1 MAWPKISVGSSDFA
15 EYRKGDYYYVDKTGL
30 IEELLKTPGIKVTLI
45 TRPRRFG
52 KTMNMSMLAE
62 FFDIRKDSRP
72 IFSGLKIADNKEL
85 CEAWMNQWPVIH
97 VTFRSVFGSCF
108 KDAYSMIEAVIAE
121 LYKQHIY
128 LLENPEMM
136 VYDREIF
143 DRIAGKKASGEEIKN
158 SLLFLTRLL
167 GQYYGKT
174 VILLIDEYDVP
185 LAKASDKGY
194 YEEMLYVIRGILQ
207 ALKDNPFLHLAV
219 VTGCLRIA
227 KESIFTGTN
236 NFITDTIS
244 DNRLDEFFGFT
255 QEEVDR
261 ILADTQN
268 NSHSQEI
275 KNWYDG
281 YRFGSI
287 DVYSPWDVMNHINAL
302 CLDPQALPR
311 SYWRNTSDNAI
322 IRSFIDQAENDTIK
336 QFEILLSGDKIS
348 QKIEEDLTY
357 DYLHASAENL
367 WSILYLTGYLTGTEK
382 EEGRQEW
389 NLWIPNLEIREI
401 FEDTVIKWFH
411 DSARLWERK
420 ALFHA
425 VWERDEE
432 KLTEEMTKLLRKTIS
447 YHDYKEDF
455 YHAFLAGIFAGA
467 GYIVKSNREHG
478 DGRSDVV
485 VQDYDGNRIAVFEV
499 KYSRRLEDLPYD
511 CERAIKQIDVRRYGE
526 EFAEDYSTVICYGIA
541 FYRKRCMVKV
551 KPDSK
556 ILNGYGC
563 NNK

>member
-207 ALKDNPFLHLAV
+207 ALKDNSFLHLAV

-268 NSHSQEI
+268 TSHSQEI

-302 CLDPQALPR
+302 CLDPQAMPR

-401 FEDTVIKWFH
+401 FEDTVIKWFQ

-485 VQDYDGNRIAVFEV
+485 VQDYDGNRIAVFDV

-551 KPDSK
+551 KPTS
-556 ILNGYGC
+556 L
-563 NNK
+563 

>member
-143 DRIAGKKASGEEIKN
+143 DRIAGKKAFGEEIKN

-207 ALKDNPFLHLAV
+207 ALKDNSFLHLAV

-268 NSHSQEI
+268 TSHSQEI

-420 ALFHA
+420 ALFRA

-551 KPDSK
+551 KPISP
-556 ILNGYGC
+556 
-563 NNK
+563 

>member
-207 ALKDNPFLHLAV
+207 ALKDNSFLHLAV

-261 ILADTQN
+261 ILTDTQN
-268 NSHSQEI
+268 TSHSQEI

-420 ALFHA
+420 ALFRA

-551 KPDSK
+551 KPTSP
-556 ILNGYGC
+556 
-563 NNK
+563 

>member
-1 MAWPKISVGSSDFA
+1 MAWPKISVASSDFA

-207 ALKDNPFLHLAV
+207 ALKDNSFLHLAV

-268 NSHSQEI
+268 TSHSQEI

-302 CLDPQALPR
+302 CLDPQAMPR

-401 FEDTVIKWFH
+401 FEDTVVKWFH
-411 DSARLWERK
+411 DSARLWEKK
-420 ALFHA
+420 ALFRA

-478 DGRSDVV
+478 DGRSDVE
-485 VQDYDGNRIAVFEV
+485 VQDYDGDRIAIFEV

-551 KPDSK
+551 KPTSP
-556 ILNGYGC
+556 
-563 NNK
+563 

>member
-207 ALKDNPFLHLAV
+207 ALKDNSFLHLAV

-268 NSHSQEI
+268 TSHSQEI

-302 CLDPQALPR
+302 CLDPQAMPR

-367 WSILYLTGYLTGTEK
+367 WSILYLTGYITGTEK

-478 DGRSDVV
+478 DGRSDVE
-485 VQDYDGNRIAVFEV
+485 VQDYDGDRIAIFEV

-551 KPDSK
+551 KPTSP
-556 ILNGYGC
+556 
-563 NNK
+563 

>member
-207 ALKDNPFLHLAV
+207 ALKDNSFLHLAV
-219 VTGCLRIA
+219 VTGCLRIV

-268 NSHSQEI
+268 TSHSQEI

-302 CLDPQALPR
+302 CLDPQAMPR

-467 GYIVKSNREHG
+467 RYIVKSNREHG

-551 KPDSK
+551 KPTSP
-556 ILNGYGC
+556 
-563 NNK
+563 

>member
-207 ALKDNPFLHLAV
+207 ALKDNSFLHLAV

-268 NSHSQEI
+268 TSHSQEI

-401 FEDTVIKWFH
+401 FEDTVIKWFQ

-485 VQDYDGNRIAVFEV
+485 VQDYDGNRIAVFDV

-551 KPDSK
+551 KPTSP
-556 ILNGYGC
+556 
-563 NNK
+563 

>member
-207 ALKDNPFLHLAV
+207 ALKDNPFLRLAV

-268 NSHSQEI
+268 ISHSQEI

-302 CLDPQALPR
+302 CLDPQAMPR

-551 KPDSK
+551 KPTSP
-556 ILNGYGC
+556 
-563 NNK
+563 

>member
-207 ALKDNPFLHLAV
+207 ALKDNSFLHLAV

-268 NSHSQEI
+268 TSHSQEI

-302 CLDPQALPR
+302 CLDPQAMPR

-478 DGRSDVV
+478 DGRSDVE
-485 VQDYDGNRIAVFEV
+485 VQDYDGDRIAIFEV

-551 KPDSK
+551 KPTSP
-556 ILNGYGC
+556 
-563 NNK
+563 

>member
-207 ALKDNPFLHLAV
+207 ALKDNSFLHLAV

-268 NSHSQEI
+268 TSHSQEI

-302 CLDPQALPR
+302 CLDPQAMPR

-367 WSILYLTGYLTGTEK
+367 WSILYLTGYITGTEK

-401 FEDTVIKWFH
+401 FEDTVIKWFQ

-551 KPDSK
+551 KPTS
-556 ILNGYGC
+556 L
-563 NNK
+563 

>member
-207 ALKDNPFLHLAV
+207 ALKDNSFLHLAV

-268 NSHSQEI
+268 TSHSQEI

-357 DYLHASAENL
+357 DYL
-367 WSILYLTGYLTGTEK
+367 
-382 EEGRQEW
+382 
-389 NLWIPNLEIREI
+389 
-401 FEDTVIKWFH
+401 
-411 DSARLWERK
+411 
-420 ALFHA
+420 HA

-551 KPDSK
+551 KPTS
-556 ILNGYGC
+556 L
-563 NNK
+563 

>member
-207 ALKDNPFLHLAV
+207 ALKDNSFLHLAV

-268 NSHSQEI
+268 TSHSQEI

-302 CLDPQALPR
+302 CLDPQAMPR

-401 FEDTVIKWFH
+401 FEDTVVKWFH
-411 DSARLWERK
+411 DSARLWEKK
-420 ALFHA
+420 ALFRA

-432 KLTEEMTKLLRKTIS
+432 KLTAEMTKLLRKTIS

-478 DGRSDVV
+478 DGRSDVE
-485 VQDYDGNRIAVFEV
+485 VQDYDGDRIAIFEV

-551 KPDSK
+551 KPTS
-556 ILNGYGC
+556 L
-563 NNK
+563 

>member
-167 GQYYGKT
+167 GQHYGKT

-207 ALKDNPFLHLAV
+207 ALKDNSFLHLAV

-268 NSHSQEI
+268 TSHSQEI

-302 CLDPQALPR
+302 CLDPQAMPR

-401 FEDTVIKWFH
+401 FEDTVIKWFQ

-485 VQDYDGNRIAVFEV
+485 VQDYDGNRIAVFDV

-551 KPDSK
+551 KPTSP
-556 ILNGYGC
+556 
-563 NNK
+563 

>member
-420 ALFHA
+420 ALFHV

-551 KPDSK
+551 KPTSP
-556 ILNGYGC
+556 
-563 NNK
+563 

>member
-128 LLENPEMM
+128 LLEKPEMM

-207 ALKDNPFLHLAV
+207 ALKDNSFLHLAV

-268 NSHSQEI
+268 TSHSQEI

-551 KPDSK
+551 KPTSP
-556 ILNGYGC
+556 
-563 NNK
+563 

>member
-185 LAKASDKGY
+185 LAKASNKGY

-207 ALKDNPFLHLAV
+207 ALKDNSFLHLAV

-268 NSHSQEI
+268 TSHSQEI

-478 DGRSDVV
+478 DGRSDVE
-485 VQDYDGNRIAVFEV
+485 VQDYDGDRIAIFEV

-551 KPDSK
+551 KPTS
-556 ILNGYGC
+556 L
-563 NNK
+563 

>member
-207 ALKDNPFLHLAV
+207 ALKDNSFLHLAV

-268 NSHSQEI
+268 TSHSQEI

-302 CLDPQALPR
+302 CLDPQTMPR

-367 WSILYLTGYLTGTEK
+367 WSILYLTGYITGTEK

-478 DGRSDVV
+478 DGRSDVE
-485 VQDYDGNRIAVFEV
+485 VQDYDGDRIAIFEV

-551 KPDSK
+551 KPTS
-556 ILNGYGC
+556 L
-563 NNK
+563 

>member
-174 VILLIDEYDVP
+174 VILLIYEYDVP

-207 ALKDNPFLHLAV
+207 ALKDNSFLHLAV

-268 NSHSQEI
+268 TSHSQEI

-302 CLDPQALPR
+302 CLDPQAMPR

-551 KPDSK
+551 KPTSP
-556 ILNGYGC
+556 
-563 NNK
+563 

>member
-207 ALKDNPFLHLAV
+207 ALKDNSFLHLAV

-268 NSHSQEI
+268 TSHSQEI

-302 CLDPQALPR
+302 CLDPQALTR

-511 CERAIKQIDVRRYGE
+511 CERAIKQIDVRRHGE

-551 KPDSK
+551 KPISP
-556 ILNGYGC
+556 
-563 NNK
+563 

>member
-158 SLLFLTRLL
+158 SLLFLTRVL

-207 ALKDNPFLHLAV
+207 ALKDNSFLHLAV

-268 NSHSQEI
+268 TSHSQEI

-302 CLDPQALPR
+302 CLDPQAMPR

-551 KPDSK
+551 KPTSP
-556 ILNGYGC
+556 
-563 NNK
+563 

>member
-207 ALKDNPFLHLAV
+207 ALKDNSFLHLAV

-268 NSHSQEI
+268 TSHSQEI

-287 DVYSPWDVMNHINAL
+287 GVYSPWDVMNHINAL
-302 CLDPQALPR
+302 CLDPQAMPR

-401 FEDTVIKWFH
+401 FEDTVVKWFH
-411 DSARLWERK
+411 DSARLWEKK
-420 ALFHA
+420 ALFRA

-478 DGRSDVV
+478 DGRSDVE
-485 VQDYDGNRIAVFEV
+485 VQDYDGDRIAIFEV

-551 KPDSK
+551 KPTSP
-556 ILNGYGC
+556 
-563 NNK
+563 

>member
-108 KDAYSMIEAVIAE
+108 KDAYSMIEAVISE

-207 ALKDNPFLHLAV
+207 ALKDNSFLHLAV

-268 NSHSQEI
+268 TSHSQEI

-425 VWERDEE
+425 VWECDEE

-551 KPDSK
+551 KPTSP
-556 ILNGYGC
+556 
-563 NNK
+563 

>member
-207 ALKDNPFLHLAV
+207 ALKDNSFLHLAV
-219 VTGCLRIA
+219 VTGCLRIV

-268 NSHSQEI
+268 TSHSQEI

-302 CLDPQALPR
+302 CLDPQAMPR

-382 EEGRQEW
+382 EERRQEW

-551 KPDSK
+551 KPTSP
-556 ILNGYGC
+556 
-563 NNK
+563 

>member
-128 LLENPEMM
+128 LLEKPEMM

-207 ALKDNPFLHLAV
+207 ALKDNSFLHLAV

-268 NSHSQEI
+268 TSHSQEI
-275 KNWYDG
+275 KNWYGG

-302 CLDPQALPR
+302 CLDPQAMPR

-455 YHAFLAGIFAGA
+455 YHVFLAGIFAGA

-551 KPDSK
+551 KPTSP
-556 ILNGYGC
+556 
-563 NNK
+563 

>member
-207 ALKDNPFLHLAV
+207 ALKDNSFLHLAV

-511 CERAIKQIDVRRYGE
+511 CERAIKQIDVRQYGE

-551 KPDSK
+551 KPTSP
-556 ILNGYGC
+556 
-563 NNK
+563 

>member
-158 SLLFLTRLL
+158 SILFLTRLL

-207 ALKDNPFLHLAV
+207 ALKDNSFLHLAV

-268 NSHSQEI
+268 TSHSQEI

-478 DGRSDVV
+478 DGRSDVE
-485 VQDYDGNRIAVFEV
+485 VQDYDGDRIAIFEV

-551 KPDSK
+551 KPTS
-556 ILNGYGC
+556 L
-563 NNK
+563 

>member
-85 CEAWMNQWPVIH
+85 CGAWMNQWPVIH

-128 LLENPEMM
+128 LLEKPEMM

-207 ALKDNPFLHLAV
+207 VLKDNSFLHLAV

-268 NSHSQEI
+268 TSHSQEI

-302 CLDPQALPR
+302 CLDPQAMPR

-455 YHAFLAGIFAGA
+455 YHVFLAGIFAGA

-551 KPDSK
+551 KPTSP
-556 ILNGYGC
+556 
-563 NNK
+563 

>member
-207 ALKDNPFLHLAV
+207 ALKDNSFLHLAV

-268 NSHSQEI
+268 TSHSQEI

-302 CLDPQALPR
+302 CLDPQAMPR

-467 GYIVKSNREHG
+467 RYIVKSNREHG
-478 DGRSDVV
+478 DGCSDVV

-499 KYSRRLEDLPYD
+499 KYFGCSEDLPM
-511 CERAIKQIDVRRYGE
+511 
-526 EFAEDYSTVICYGIA
+526 TVKEPQSRLMSDGMGKNLLRIT
-541 FYRKRCMVKV
+541 V
-551 KPDSK
+551 P
-556 ILNGYGC
+556 
-563 NNK
+563 

>member
-85 CEAWMNQWPVIH
+85 CKAWMNQWPVIH

-207 ALKDNPFLHLAV
+207 ALKDNSFLHLAV

-268 NSHSQEI
+268 TSHSQEI

-302 CLDPQALPR
+302 CLDPQAMPR

-367 WSILYLTGYLTGTEK
+367 WSILYLTGYITGTEK

-551 KPDSK
+551 KPTSP
-556 ILNGYGC
+556 
-563 NNK
+563 

>member
-167 GQYYGKT
+167 EQYYGKT

-207 ALKDNPFLHLAV
+207 ALKDNSFLHLAV

-268 NSHSQEI
+268 TSHSQEI

-302 CLDPQALPR
+302 CLDPQAMPR

-455 YHAFLAGIFAGA
+455 YHVFLAGIFAGA

-551 KPDSK
+551 KPTSP
-556 ILNGYGC
+556 
-563 NNK
+563 

>member
-15 EYRKGDYYYVDKTGL
+15 EYRKGNYYYVDKTGL

-207 ALKDNPFLHLAV
+207 ALKDNSFLHLAV

-268 NSHSQEI
+268 TSHSQEI

-302 CLDPQALPR
+302 CLDPQAMPR

-455 YHAFLAGIFAGA
+455 YHVFLAGIFAGA

-551 KPDSK
+551 KPTS
-556 ILNGYGC
+556 L
-563 NNK
+563 

>member
-207 ALKDNPFLHLAV
+207 ALKDNPFLRLAV

-268 NSHSQEI
+268 TSHSQEI

-302 CLDPQALPR
+302 CLDHQAMPR

-551 KPDSK
+551 KPTSP
-556 ILNGYGC
+556 
-563 NNK
+563 

>member
-207 ALKDNPFLHLAV
+207 ALKDNSFLHLAV
-219 VTGCLRIA
+219 VTVCLRIA

-268 NSHSQEI
+268 TSHSQEI

-302 CLDPQALPR
+302 CLDPQAMPR

-357 DYLHASAENL
+357 DYLHASTENL
-367 WSILYLTGYLTGTEK
+367 WSILYLTGYITGTEK

-478 DGRSDVV
+478 DGRSDVE
-485 VQDYDGNRIAVFEV
+485 VQDYDGDRIAIFEV

-551 KPDSK
+551 KPTS
-556 ILNGYGC
+556 L
-563 NNK
+563 

>member
-15 EYRKGDYYYVDKTGL
+15 EYRKGNYYYVDKTGL

-207 ALKDNPFLHLAV
+207 ALKDNSFLHLAV

-268 NSHSQEI
+268 TSHSQEI

-302 CLDPQALPR
+302 CLDPQAMPR

-551 KPDSK
+551 KPTSP
-556 ILNGYGC
+556 
-563 NNK
+563 

>member
-207 ALKDNPFLHLAV
+207 ALKDNSFLHLAV

-268 NSHSQEI
+268 TSHSQEI

-526 EFAEDYSTVICYGIA
+526 EFAEDYSTVICYRIA

-551 KPDSK
+551 KPTSP
-556 ILNGYGC
+556 
-563 NNK
+563 

>member
-207 ALKDNPFLHLAV
+207 ALKDNSFLHLAV

-268 NSHSQEI
+268 TSHSQEI

-499 KYSRRLEDLPYD
+499 KYSHRLEDLPYD

-551 KPDSK
+551 KPTSP
-556 ILNGYGC
+556 
-563 NNK
+563 

>member
-207 ALKDNPFLHLAV
+207 ALKDNPFLRLAV

-268 NSHSQEI
+268 ISHSQEI

-455 YHAFLAGIFAGA
+455 YHDFLAGIFAGA
-467 GYIVKSNREHG
+467 GYIVKSNREHE

-551 KPDSK
+551 KPTSP
-556 ILNGYGC
+556 
-563 NNK
+563 

>member
-207 ALKDNPFLHLAV
+207 ALKDNSFLHLAV

-268 NSHSQEI
+268 TSHSQEI

-302 CLDPQALPR
+302 CLDPQAMPR

-367 WSILYLTGYLTGTEK
+367 WSILYLTGYITGTEK

-455 YHAFLAGIFAGA
+455 YHVFLAGIFAGA
-467 GYIVKSNREHG
+467 GYIIKSNREHG

-551 KPDSK
+551 KPTS
-556 ILNGYGC
+556 L
-563 NNK
+563 

>member
-207 ALKDNPFLHLAV
+207 ALKDNSFLHLAV

-268 NSHSQEI
+268 TSHSQEI

-302 CLDPQALPR
+302 CLDPQAMPR

-357 DYLHASAENL
+357 DYLHASTENL

-455 YHAFLAGIFAGA
+455 YHAFLAGIFTGA
-467 GYIVKSNREHG
+467 GYMVDSNKEHG
-478 DGRSDVV
+478 EGRSDVV
-485 VQDYDGNRIAVFEV
+485 VYDSINARVAVFEA
-499 KYSRRLEDLPYD
+499 KYTKNLEKLESECDTALW
-511 CERAIKQIDVRRYGE
+511 QIDDRMYAKE
-526 EFAEDYSTVICYGIA
+526 YEDDYDQIFCYGIS
-541 FYRKRCMVKV
+541 FFKKRCMVKE
-551 KPDSK
+551 K
-556 ILNGYGC
+556 G
-563 NNK
+563 

>member
-15 EYRKGDYYYVDKTGL
+15 EYRKGNYYYVDKTGL

-128 LLENPEMM
+128 LLEKPEMM

-207 ALKDNPFLHLAV
+207 ALKDNSFLHLAV

-268 NSHSQEI
+268 TSHSQEI

-302 CLDPQALPR
+302 CLDPQAMPR

-455 YHAFLAGIFAGA
+455 YHVFLAGIFAGA

-551 KPDSK
+551 KPTS
-556 ILNGYGC
+556 L
-563 NNK
+563 